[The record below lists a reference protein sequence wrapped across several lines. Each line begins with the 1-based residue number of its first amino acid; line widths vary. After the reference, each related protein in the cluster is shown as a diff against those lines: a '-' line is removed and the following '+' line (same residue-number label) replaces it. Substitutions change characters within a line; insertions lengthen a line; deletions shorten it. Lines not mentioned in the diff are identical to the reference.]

1 MDALAKIQPVI
12 EGALV
17 RMGQTVRHITAEDA
31 TKFAKPFDVSPQV
44 HYLLDI
50 AGQEAVL
57 SIYYLGEERMMEL
70 VTKLAQASGAERQSG
85 VAVAFHVHTFNQKAF
100 FAHLT
105 TGQVQNDSGLQKF
118 LPQLFSHKTTGEEL
132 NRALSELGPPK

>member
-31 TKFAKPFDVSPQV
+31 TKFSKPFDVSPQV

-57 SIYYLGEERMMEL
+57 SIYYLGEEKMMEL
-70 VTKLAQASGAERQSG
+70 VTKLAQASGAEKDAG
-85 VAVAFHVHTFNQKAF
+85 LPVAFHLHNHNKQVF
-100 FAHLT
+100 FAHLATGKGPDTGLQNLLLQLFAPAT
-105 TGQVQNDSGLQKF
+105 TGSEIAK
-118 LPQLFSHKTTGEEL
+118 
-132 NRALSELGPPK
+132 ALR